1 MVDINLGNIKGAD
14 GEKGNGIVSIV
25 KTGTSGLVDTYTVT
39 YDDGNTDTIEVTNGE
54 DAHIQDFYAD
64 STNNTITLEY
74 GEGSDLIDLV
84 YPVGSIYMSV
94 NDTSPSILFGGTWE
108 QLEDKFLLGAG
119 TTYDAGDTG
128 GSKDA
133 VVVSHNHT
141 QNSHNHTQ
149 NSHSHDAS
157 NSRYFIT
164 SDKSLQTGSTKRVAP
179 ANTSGN
185 HYVQSPDGEPTIE
198 RTSNTKTA
206 TATNQ
211 STIATNQ
218 STGVSGTDKN
228 MPPYLVVYMWQRT
241 E

>member
-1 MVDINLGNIKGAD
+1 MVDVNLGNVKGAD
-14 GEKGNGIVSIV
+14 GEKGNGIRSIV
-25 KTGTSGLVDTYTVT
+25 KTSTSGLVDTYTVT
-39 YDDGNTDTIEVTNGE
+39 YDNGDTDTIEVTNGE

-94 NDTSPSILFGGTWE
+94 SDTSPSVLFGGSWE
-108 QLEDKFLLGAG
+108 QLEDRFLLGAG
-119 TTYDAGDTG
+119 TTYTAGDTD

-133 VVVSHNHT
+133 VVVSHTHI

-149 NSHSHDAS
+149 NAHSHNAQA
-157 NSRYFIT
+157 NKFVEANRRPE
-164 SDKSLQTGSTKRVAP
+164 TGSTKRVASS
-179 ANTSGN
+179 NTSGN
-185 HYVQSPDGEPTIE
+185 YYWQSTDGYIDG
-198 RTSNTKTA
+198 SSVHQATA
-206 TATNQ
+206 STTATNQ

-241 E
+241 A

>member
-1 MVDINLGNIKGAD
+1 MVDVNLGNVKGAD
-14 GEKGNGIVSIV
+14 GEKGNGIVSIE
-25 KTGTSGLVDTYTVT
+25 KTSTSGLVDIYTVT

-133 VVVSHNHT
+133 VVVSHTHIQNSHT
-141 QNSHNHTQ
+141 HIQNSHNHSAT
-149 NSHSHDAS
+149 SHQYVLSSTDGAIDS
-157 NSRYFIT
+157 TARAAT
-164 SDKSLQTGSTKRVAP
+164 S
-179 ANTSGN
+179 TSGGK
-185 HYVQSPDGEPTIE
+185 HYWRSEGTGTLS
-198 RTSNTKTA
+198 RSSTTGGA

-218 STGVSGTDKN
+218 SSGVSGTDKN

-241 E
+241 A